1 MDTSQTSG
9 RVMLAIPNLGW
20 IKTGL
25 MESVLHVLDGSC
37 VDLFMPEGERP
48 VAYAKNLCVE
58 RFLAGPYEHIW
69 FVDSDTVPPVGALE
83 SLLAPKV
90 DIISGV
96 VRQHKLDS
104 DGIVKPVP
112 MVCAIYEE
120 GMRAVVG
127 KGVAKIDACGAGCLL
142 IHRRVFEALGPPPWF
157 EQASWGKY
165 RGSDFNFCKK
175 LRDADIQ
182 LYANFDV
189 DCMHYKE
196 VGF

>member
-1 MDTSQTSG
+1 MPSG
-9 RVMLAIPNLGW
+9 SAPILLAIPNLGW

-25 MESVLHVLDGSC
+25 MDHVLHVLARGD
-37 VDLFMPEGERP
+37 VDLFMPVGERP

-58 RFLAGPYEHIW
+58 KFLAGSWEYLW
-69 FVDSDTVPPVGALE
+69 FVDSDTVPPAYALDR
-83 SLLAPKV
+83 LLAPKV

-96 VRQHKLDS
+96 VRQHKRDT
-104 DGIVKPVP
+104 DEVVKPVP
-112 MVCAIYEE
+112 MVCSLYPE

-142 IHRRVFEALGPPPWF
+142 IHRRVFDILGPPPWF
-157 EQASWGKY
+157 EQASWGKH
-165 RGSDFNFCKK
+165 RGSDFNFCEK

-182 LYANFDV
+182 LRVNFDV
-189 DCMHYKE
+189 DCLHYKE